1 LTVATGTA
9 PLPTFL
15 IIGAQK
21 SATRWLRTNLGEHP
35 DVFAAERELRFF
47 HAPQRFAERGTD
59 WYRAQFEGWAGE
71 PIVGEATPG
80 YMMWRH
86 DPDAVA
92 ARIQEVVPEVR
103 LLALL
108 RDPVDRALSAMVHHI
123 KFERLPARSRLL
135 DLARRTDPATDPLG
149 LVAGGWYARSLA
161 PYVRRF
167 GDQLLVLLHDDI
179 ALDARHVYVTA
190 LRHVGASDDF
200 VPDELEQVRFSASGG
215 PSGESSRRP
224 AVTPEERI
232 ELYDEFFRDEVRELE
247 RLLDL
252 DLARWDPAR
261 RPPGTPTEPS

>member
-1 LTVATGTA
+1 VTALA

-35 DVFAAERELRFF
+35 EVFAAERELRFF
-47 HAPQRFAERGTD
+47 HAPQKFAERGTD

-86 DPDAVA
+86 EPAAVA
-92 ARIQEVVPEVR
+92 ARIREVVPAVR

-108 RDPVDRALSAMVHHI
+108 RDPVDRAVSAMVHHV
-123 KFERLPARSRLL
+123 KFERLPVRSRLL

-161 PYVRRF
+161 PYVQLF

-179 ALDARHVYVTA
+179 AVDARAVYARAV
-190 LRHVGASDDF
+190 RHVGATEGF
-200 VPDELEQVRFSASGG
+200 VPAELEQVRYSAARSG
-215 PSGESSRRP
+215 SGEGTRPP
-224 AVTPEERI
+224 AVTPEERRA
-232 ELYDEFFRDEVRELE
+232 LYDEFFRDDVRDLE
-247 RLLDL
+247 QMLGLDL
-252 DLARWDPAR
+252 SRWDPER
-261 RPPGTPTEPS
+261 ERGGTSTASS